1 MGWRGTLRSMAAASR
16 QSAKNAERRYKEQ
29 QKIATYENAV
39 SALKAWEDY
48 LDGLI
53 AIHVDLADSIDWAQI
68 LSSKRPIEPTR
79 TTVKADV
86 ALLKIESF
94 KPSMFNVFKG
104 GTQKIRSK
112 LEMDLEVAI
121 KADEIIY
128 QSRLNDFERN
138 LVEWYED
145 RQLAKKILDNDL
157 DAQKSVLDEY
167 LRESLS
173 ENIGTSIEFET
184 FSTGIHAQPNIHS
197 DQIVP
202 KFRRKILASG
212 KLSETPMPAAQ
223 FNELY
228 QDYVASVALKM
239 AGDIFHVL
247 PVSEVW
253 VTCRTEILNKATGH
267 IENTPILSVHF
278 VRSTF
283 QRINLETIDTSDCL
297 ALFNHKMS
305 FTKKSGFSA
314 IEPYQL
320 GGS

>member
-1 MGWRGTLRSMAAASR
+1 MGWRGTLKSMAAASR
-16 QSAKNAERRYKEQ
+16 RSAKNAERRYKEQ
-29 QKIATYENAV
+29 QKIETYENAI
-39 SALKAWEDY
+39 SALKAWENY
-48 LDGLI
+48 LDGLM
-53 AIHVDLADSIDWAQI
+53 AIHIDLADSIDWTQI

-79 TTVKADV
+79 TTVKADE
-86 ALLKIESF
+86 AQLKIESF

-104 GTQKIRSK
+104 GSQKIRSK
-112 LEMDLEVAI
+112 LEIDLEVAI
-121 KADEIIY
+121 KADEGAY
-128 QSRLNDFERN
+128 HSKLDDFERD

-145 RQLAKKILDNDL
+145 RALAKKILDNDL
-157 DAQKSVLDEY
+157 DAQKGVLDEY
-167 LRESLS
+167 LNGSLR
-173 ENIGTSIEFET
+173 ENIGTSIEFEIS
-184 FSTGIHAQPNIHS
+184 STGIHVQPNIHG

-247 PVSEVW
+247 PVSQVW
-253 VTCRTEILNKATGH
+253 VTCKTEILNKATGH
-267 IENTPILSVHF
+267 IENTPILSVQF

-297 ALFNHKMS
+297 ALFNHRMS

-314 IEPYQL
+314 IEPFQPS
-320 GGS
+320 GS